1 MTEKADPGRNSTQ
14 EDFQVRIG
22 LALIVSAAAI
32 GAALWAGP
40 AAATVEDLVL
50 QGRVTDD
57 GGIGLG
63 GITVRAFINGFEKAT
78 AITGGDGAYILNLR
92 YDNAE
97 DQTIV
102 VWWIPMMQTQVPEL
116 AILREGSRARE
127 LQIWSPCI
135 PRLDLRPSV
144 THDVVLLQEA
154 EKFRRL
160 GADDCLR

>member
-1 MTEKADPGRNSTQ
+1 MR
-14 EDFQVRIG
+14 VVLG
-22 LALIVSAAAI
+22 LIISVAAFAVAI
-32 GAALWAGP
+32 SAGP

-50 QGRVTDD
+50 QGKVTDD
-57 GGIGLG
+57 AGLGLG
-63 GITVRAFINGFEKAT
+63 GIGVRAFINGFEKAS
-78 AITGGDGAYILNLR
+78 AITGGDGSYILNLR
-92 YDNAE
+92 YNNAE

-116 AILREGSRARE
+116 AILREGARARE

-160 GADDCLR
+160 GEDDCLK